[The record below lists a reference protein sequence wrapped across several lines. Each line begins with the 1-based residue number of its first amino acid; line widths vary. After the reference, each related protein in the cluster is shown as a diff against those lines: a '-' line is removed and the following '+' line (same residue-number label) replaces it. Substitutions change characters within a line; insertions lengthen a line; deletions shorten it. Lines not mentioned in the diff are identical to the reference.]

1 MVKNEQLLHFKH
13 PNGELAMDGVVEKFT
28 IKKGVSVSMTRKTKG
43 DTLTYRKEVP
53 IEVRISDPRDPYAI
67 DRYAQERGCYSKLNR
82 WEIRRAQATR
92 INYQDIDLFYT
103 VYPAPLPDDTNL
115 IICKIVKGISYYYVE
130 YFICREQDGGS
141 DDTK

>member
-28 IKKGVSVSMTRKTKG
+28 IKKGVSINMARKTQV

-67 DRYAQERGCYSKLNR
+67 DRYAAECGCYSKLNR
-82 WEIRRAQATR
+82 LEIRRAQATR
-92 INYQDIDLFYT
+92 MDYKDINLFYT
-103 VYPAPLPDDTNL
+103 VWPAPIPDDTTL
-115 IICKIVKGISYYYVE
+115 IICKIIKGISYYYVE
-130 YFICREQDGGS
+130 YFICRERKGEPNDAE
-141 DDTK
+141 